1 MSVTMAELIVIVVAP
16 ILGIIA
22 LAISFNVGV
31 DKIAKRGKMTPQE
44 EKEFEIQSDY

>member
-22 LAISFNVGV
+22 LAISFNGV